1 MNSSASPGSE
11 FITGCEGWIVNS
23 KCTEARAVTV
33 ILIIVNI
40 ITVPITS
47 LLNGLVII
55 AVKRKP
61 QLKTIHV
68 SNIALACLA
77 TTDCFMGVI
86 GQPTFIALNIV
97 ILQVDGSNT
106 YCFIRKL
113 SNAVIT
119 VLGRASLLHLTL
131 IFLDRYIAI
140 KHPYRYT
147 NVVTQTRILCSSTFV
162 WIVALLS
169 TATSFTSNNSL
180 GQLYN
185 GSTIIAVCC
194 AGIIIFCQVVLYYE
208 ARRQERQIAA
218 HHVSEDNRQKLV
230 KEKKALKLT
239 TTVLFFLVL
248 SYSPLIVVNILIRIS
263 FIESSCAAHI
273 ALAIACFL
281 IILNSLINP
290 TIYCIRRR
298 QFRVAFIEILL
309 RKSNV
314 EAQETEMQ
322 MNRARELGLR
332 WRSQNNEQKNSL
344 STTNNTVKCGV
355 SNIGCH
361 KDQYSNFNSDNIIS
375 GNNTDNSKN
384 SIGGL
389 SGNNGSGSRHSNSN
403 HIGITID
410 DNDSDNNVYNNENDS
425 SGTNIGKKT
434 K

>member
-1 MNSSASPGSE
+1 MNSSSSPGSE

-40 ITVPITS
+40 IIVPITLS

-147 NVVTQTRILCSSTFV
+147 NVVTQTRILRSSAFV

-208 ARRQERQIAA
+208 ARSQEKQIAA
-218 HHVSEDNRQKLV
+218 HHVSEDNRQKFV

-332 WRSQNNEQKNSL
+332 WRSQNNEKKNSL
-344 STTNNTVKCGV
+344 STANNTVKCGV
-355 SNIGCH
+355 SSIGCH
-361 KDQYSNFNSDNIIS
+361 KDQYSNFNS
-375 GNNTDNSKN
+375 
-384 SIGGL
+384 
-389 SGNNGSGSRHSNSN
+389 
-403 HIGITID
+403 IT
-410 DNDSDNNVYNNENDS
+410 
-425 SGTNIGKKT
+425 
-434 K
+434 

>member
-1 MNSSASPGSE
+1 MNSSASPGSQ
-11 FITGCEGWIVNS
+11 FITGCEGWIVDS

-33 ILIIVNI
+33 ISIIVNI
-40 ITVPITS
+40 ITAPITS

-61 QLKTIHV
+61 QLKTI

-77 TTDCFMGVI
+77 TTDCFMAVI
-86 GQPTFIALNIV
+86 GQPTFIALNKV

-113 SNAVIT
+113 SNSVIT

-131 IFLDRYIAI
+131 MFLDRYIAI

-147 NVVTQTRILCSSTFV
+147 NVVTQTRILCSSAFV
-162 WIVALLS
+162 WIVALVS

-194 AGIIIFCQVVLYYE
+194 AGIIIFCQVVLYHE
-208 ARRQERQIAA
+208 ARRQEKQIAA
-218 HHVSEDNRQKLV
+218 HHVSEDNRQKFV

-281 IILNSLINP
+281 IILNSLLNP

-314 EAQETEMQ
+314 EAQETEMR
-322 MNRARELGLR
+322 MNRAGELGLR
-332 WRSQNNEQKNSL
+332 WRSQNNEQINSL
-344 STTNNTVKCGV
+344 STANNTVKCGV
-355 SNIGCH
+355 NNIGCH
-361 KDQYSNFNSDNIIS
+361 KDQYGNFNS
-375 GNNTDNSKN
+375 
-384 SIGGL
+384 
-389 SGNNGSGSRHSNSN
+389 
-403 HIGITID
+403 IT
-410 DNDSDNNVYNNENDS
+410 
-425 SGTNIGKKT
+425 
-434 K
+434 

>member
-1 MNSSASPGSE
+1 MNSSSSPGSE

-106 YCFIRKL
+106 HCFIRKL
-113 SNAVIT
+113 SNTVVT

-131 IFLDRYIAI
+131 MFLDRYIAI
-140 KHPYRYT
+140 NRPYRYT
-147 NVVTQTRILCSSTFV
+147 NVVTQTRILRSSAFV

-169 TATSFTSNNSL
+169 TATSFSSNNSL

-208 ARRQERQIAA
+208 ARRQEKQIAA
-218 HHVSEDNRQKLV
+218 HHVSEDNRQKFV

-239 TTVLFFLVL
+239 TTVLLVL
-248 SYSPLIVVNILIRIS
+248 LLTYLPLIVVTILNGIS
-263 FIESSCAAHI
+263 FIESLNTVHI
-273 ALAIACFL
+273 ASTIVVFL
-281 IILNSLINP
+281 VLINSLINP
-290 TIYCIRRR
+290 VIYCIRRR
-298 QFRVAFIEILL
+298 QFRVAFIEILF

-314 EAQETEMQ
+314 QAQEIGMLVII
-322 MNRARELGLR
+322 NRAREGLR
-332 WRSQNNEQKNSL
+332 WRSQNKEEETSL
-344 STTNNTVKCGV
+344 STANNTVKCGV

-361 KDQYSNFNSDNIIS
+361 KDQYSNFNS
-375 GNNTDNSKN
+375 
-384 SIGGL
+384 
-389 SGNNGSGSRHSNSN
+389 
-403 HIGITID
+403 IT
-410 DNDSDNNVYNNENDS
+410 
-425 SGTNIGKKT
+425 
-434 K
+434 

>member
-1 MNSSASPGSE
+1 MHRGSCGNYYLNNREYNYCPHYKFIERTCDNRCEKKTPIENHTCIQYSPCMLSDYRLFHGSDWTAY
-11 FITGCEGWIVNS
+11 FHC
-23 KCTEARAVTV
+23 
-33 ILIIVNI
+33 
-40 ITVPITS
+40 
-47 LLNGLVII
+47 
-55 AVKRKP
+55 P
-61 QLKTIHV
+61 QH
-68 SNIALACLA
+68 SN
-77 TTDCFMGVI
+77 
-86 GQPTFIALNIV
+86 
-97 ILQVDGSNT
+97 LQVDGSNA

-131 IFLDRYIAI
+131 TFLDRYIAI

-147 NVVTQTRILCSSTFV
+147 NVVTQTRILCSSAFV
-162 WIVALLS
+162 WIVVLLS

-208 ARRQERQIAA
+208 ARRQEKQIAA
-218 HHVSEDNRQKLV
+218 HHVSEDNRQKFV

-314 EAQETEMQ
+314 EAQETEMR
-322 MNRARELGLR
+322 MNRARELRLR

-344 STTNNTVKCGV
+344 STANNTVKCGV
-355 SNIGCH
+355 NNIGCH
-361 KDQYSNFNSDNIIS
+361 KDQYSNFNS
-375 GNNTDNSKN
+375 
-384 SIGGL
+384 
-389 SGNNGSGSRHSNSN
+389 
-403 HIGITID
+403 IT
-410 DNDSDNNVYNNENDS
+410 
-425 SGTNIGKKT
+425 
-434 K
+434 

>member
-11 FITGCEGWIVNS
+11 FITGCEGWIVDS

-33 ILIIVNI
+33 ISIIVNI
-40 ITVPITS
+40 IPAPITS
-47 LLNGLVII
+47 LLNALVII

-61 QLKTIHV
+61 QLKTI

-208 ARRQERQIAA
+208 ARRQEKQIAA
-218 HHVSEDNRQKLV
+218 HHVSEDNRQKFV

-309 RKSNV
+309 RKGNV
-314 EAQETEMQ
+314 EAQETEMR
-322 MNRARELGLR
+322 MNRAEARLR

-344 STTNNTVKCGV
+344 STANNTVKCGV
-355 SNIGCH
+355 NNIGCD
-361 KDQYSNFNSDNIIS
+361 KDQYSIFNSITYTNSKNISDNIIS
-375 GNNTDNSKN
+375 GNNTDNSKD

-389 SGNNGSGSRHSNSN
+389 S
-403 HIGITID
+403 
-410 DNDSDNNVYNNENDS
+410 
-425 SGTNIGKKT
+425 
-434 K
+434 

>member
-33 ILIIVNI
+33 TLIIVNI

-97 ILQVDGSNT
+97 ILKVDGSNT

-185 GSTIIAVCC
+185 GHTIIAVCC
-194 AGIIIFCQVVLYYE
+194 AGIIIFCQVVLYFE
-208 ARRQERQIAA
+208 ARRLEKQIAA
-218 HHVSEDNRQKLV
+218 HQVSEDNRQKFV

-248 SYSPLIVVNILIRIS
+248 SYSPLIVVNILVRIS

-273 ALAIACFL
+273 ALAIARFL

-309 RKSNV
+309 RKSNL
-314 EAQETEMQ
+314 EAQETEMR

-332 WRSQNNEQKNSL
+332 WRSQNNEQENSL
-344 STTNNTVKCGV
+344 STANNTVKCGV
-355 SNIGCH
+355 NNIGCH
-361 KDQYSNFNSDNIIS
+361 KDQYSNFNS
-375 GNNTDNSKN
+375 
-384 SIGGL
+384 
-389 SGNNGSGSRHSNSN
+389 
-403 HIGITID
+403 IT
-410 DNDSDNNVYNNENDS
+410 
-425 SGTNIGKKT
+425 
-434 K
+434 

>member
-11 FITGCEGWIVNS
+11 LITGCKGWIVNS

-47 LLNGLVII
+47 LLNGIVII

-61 QLKTIHV
+61 QLKTI

-77 TTDCFMGVI
+77 TTDCLMGVI

-113 SNAVIT
+113 SNAVVT
-119 VLGRASLLHLTL
+119 VLGRASLLHLAL
-131 IFLDRYIAI
+131 IYLDRYIAI

-147 NVVTQTRILCSSTFV
+147 NMVTTSRILCSSAFV
-162 WIVALLS
+162 WIVALVS

-194 AGIIIFCQVVLYYE
+194 ADIIFCQVVLYYE
-208 ARRQERQIAA
+208 ARRQEKQITA
-218 HHVSEDNRQKLV
+218 HHVSEDNRQKFA

-239 TTVLFFLVL
+239 TTALFFFVL
-248 SYSPLIVVNILIRIS
+248 SYSPWIVVNILIRIS
-263 FIESSCAAHI
+263 IIESSCAAHT

-281 IILNSLINP
+281 IILNSLLNP

-314 EAQETEMQ
+314 EAQDTEMR
-322 MNRARELGLR
+322 MNRAREGLR
-332 WRSQNNEQKNSL
+332 
-344 STTNNTVKCGV
+344 
-355 SNIGCH
+355 
-361 KDQYSNFNSDNIIS
+361 
-375 GNNTDNSKN
+375 
-384 SIGGL
+384 
-389 SGNNGSGSRHSNSN
+389 
-403 HIGITID
+403 
-410 DNDSDNNVYNNENDS
+410 
-425 SGTNIGKKT
+425 
-434 K
+434 